1 MSAGRTRKSVA
12 MSLQVLSV
20 ASEVYPIVKTGGL
33 ADVAGALP
41 GALKAADVSMKTLLP
56 GYPSVLKHVG
66 EGETVATF
74 DDLLGIKAEIR
85 AVTIDGLDLL
95 ILFAPPLYDRE
106 GGPYLTGFGYD
117 HEDNWHRFA
126 AFSLA
131 AARIAEGA
139 IEGYRPDILHAH
151 DWQAALAPV
160 YLAYS
165 KNRSVR
171 TVLTIHNLAFQ
182 GNFPP
187 TIFEKLGLPKE
198 AYSIDGVEFYGNVS
212 FLKGGIFTADRVTT
226 VSPTYAREIVTE
238 DGGMGLGGLLRQR
251 GDAVSGIVNGI
262 DIEAWDP
269 SRDERLAQN
278 FTPDALDR
286 RSENRDALI
295 VEMGLEPSDD
305 PVIAIVSRL
314 TWQKGLDIVAETAE
328 AIVEKGARLVV
339 VGTGD
344 AQIEGAFQK
353 LSVKNHGKIS
363 VRIAYDEGLSHRIQA
378 GADAILIPSRF
389 EPCGLTQLY
398 GLRYGCIPMVSRV
411 GGLADTVIDA
421 NYAARRSGCATG
433 IIFDDATPEAIL
445 AALDRLLDIYRTPD
459 EWKRMQEAAMKN
471 DVSWTTSARL
481 YADLYMEVMKEDA
494 R

>member
-1 MSAGRTRKSVA
+1 

-20 ASEVYPIVKTGGL
+20 ASEVYPIIKTGGL

-41 GALKAADVSMKTLLP
+41 GALKAADVSMKTLMP

-66 EGETVATF
+66 RGKTVARF

-85 AVTIDGLDLL
+85 AVEIDGLDLL
-95 ILFAPPLYDRE
+95 VLFAPPLYDRE
-106 GGPYLTGFGYD
+106 GGPYLTAFGYD

-139 IEGYRPDILHAH
+139 IKGYKPDILHAH

-160 YLAYS
+160 YLAFAE
-165 KNRSVR
+165 NRSVK

-187 TIFEKLGLPKE
+187 TIFDKLGLPKD
-198 AYSIDGVEFYGNVS
+198 AFSIDGVEFYGNVS
-212 FLKGGIFTADRVTT
+212 YLKGGIFAADRVTT
-226 VSPTYAREIVTE
+226 VSPTYAREILTDE
-238 DGGMGLGGLLRQR
+238 GGMGLGGLLRQR
-251 GDAVSGIVNGI
+251 GNAVSGIVNGI
-262 DIEAWDP
+262 DTTAWDP
-269 SRDERLAQN
+269 RNDERVARN
-278 FTPDALDR
+278 FGRDKLEG
-286 RSENRDALI
+286 RSANRDALI
-295 VEMGLEPSDD
+295 SEMGLEPTEG
-305 PVIAIVSRL
+305 PVISIVSRL
-314 TWQKGLDIVAETAE
+314 TWQKGLDVVAEVAE
-328 AIVEKGARLVV
+328 AIVEKGASLVV

-353 LSVKNHGKIS
+353 LSVSHRKKIG
-363 VRIAYDEGLSHRIQA
+363 VRIAYDEGLSHRVQA

-421 NYAARRSGCATG
+421 NYAARHTGCANG
-433 IIFDDATPEAIL
+433 IIFDDASPDSIL
-445 AALDRLLDIYRTPD
+445 TAVDRLIEIYQNAD
-459 EWKRMQEAAMKN
+459 EWRGMQEAAMAN
-471 DVSWTTSARL
+471 DVSWTTSAKL
-481 YADLYMEVMKEDA
+481 YADLYRDVMKDDA

>member
-1 MSAGRTRKSVA
+1 
-12 MSLQVLSV
+12 MSLEVLSV

-41 GALKAADVSMKTLLP
+41 AALKAADVSMKTLLP
-56 GYPSVLKHVG
+56 GYPSVLKQVG
-66 EGETVATF
+66 EGETVAKF
-74 DDLLGIKAEIR
+74 DDLLGIEAEVR
-85 AVTIDGLDLL
+85 AVRIDGLDLL
-95 ILFAPPLYDRE
+95 VLFAPPLYDRE
-106 GGPYLTGFGYD
+106 GGPYLTAFGYD

-131 AARIAEGA
+131 AAKIAEGA
-139 IEGYRPDILHAH
+139 IEGYKPDILHAH

-160 YLAYS
+160 YLAFS

-182 GNFPP
+182 GNFPAS
-187 TIFEKLGLPKE
+187 IFDKLGLPPE
-198 AYSIDGVEFYGNVS
+198 AFSIDGVEFYGNVS
-212 FLKGGIFTADRVTT
+212 FMKGGIFAADRVTT

-238 DGGMGLGGLLRQR
+238 EGGMGLGGLLRER

-262 DIEAWDP
+262 DTEAWNP
-269 SRDERLAQN
+269 EHDERLARN
-278 FTPDALDR
+278 YGPSALEG
-286 RSENRDALI
+286 RSANRDALI
-295 VEMGLEPSDD
+295 AEMGLEPSDD
-305 PVIAIVSRL
+305 PIIAIVSRL
-314 TWQKGLDIVAETAE
+314 TWQKGLDIVADTAE
-328 AIVEKGARLVV
+328 AIIEKGARLVV
-339 VGTGD
+339 IGTGD
-344 AQIEGAFQK
+344 AQIEGALQK
-353 LSVKNHGKIS
+353 LSVRHRGKIGA
-363 VRIAYDEGLSHRIQA
+363 RIRYDEGLSHRIQA

-421 NYAARRSGCATG
+421 NYAARQAGCATG
-433 IIFDDATPEAIL
+433 IIFDEAAPASIL
-445 AALDRLLDIYRTPD
+445 TAVDRLIEIYRNPD
-459 EWKRMQEAAMKN
+459 EWRKMQEAAMAN

-481 YADLYMEVMKEDA
+481 YSDLYLDVMKDDA